1 MYAVVKTGGK
11 QYRVSKNDII
21 AIEKIN
27 SVAGEDVEL
36 DQVLALDTGKG
47 LTVGTPLVDGARVSA
62 TVLEQKKTKKIIVF
76 KKKRR
81 KNYRRT
87 KGHRQ
92 QLTVIKIDE
101 ILAKGQKATESKTS
115 ANTSSTDA
123 KTSKK
128 ATVVSKAKK
137 SSVTAKVKA
146 KKSSSKAKKTP
157 AKAKKSSAK
166 AKAKTVTNKSE

>member
-11 QYRVSKNDII
+11 QYRVAKNDII
-21 AIEKIN
+21 AIEKID
-27 SVAGEDVEL
+27 SVTGKDVEL
-36 DQVLALDTGKG
+36 DQVLALDTGTG
-47 LTVGTPLVDGARVSA
+47 LTIGTPFVDGARVSA

-81 KNYRRT
+81 KNFRRT

-101 ILAKGQKATESKTS
+101 ILAKGQKATASETS
-115 ANTSSTDA
+115 ASTSSTDA

-128 ATVVSKAKK
+128 GPVVSK
-137 SSVTAKVKA
+137 
-146 KKSSSKAKKTP
+146 

-166 AKAKTVTNKSE
+166 AKAKNTVSKSE